1 MGRRILIVLHQERS
15 SPGRVGQALIR
26 RGCELDI
33 RRPALGDPLPD
44 DMSGHEAAV
53 IFGGPMSANDE
64 LPFIKAETAW
74 IGVPLKEE
82 KPFLGICLGG
92 QMMARHLGA
101 RVYSP
106 ADERVEAGYYPI
118 RPTAE
123 GRHLF
128 DDPQHVYQWH
138 QQGFDLPSGAVQLAE
153 GTDFPVQA
161 MRYGKAAYGLQFHPE
176 LTTPMMEAW
185 LEFGKE
191 RLSRPGAQPAELHY
205 QGRAQHDAT
214 LRAWLDR
221 FLDQWL
227 PHENETEIKAETA

>member
-33 RRPALGDPLPD
+33 RRPALGDPLPA
-44 DMSGHEAAV
+44 DMAAHDAAV

-64 LPFIKAETAW
+64 LAFIKAEMDW
-74 IGVPLKEE
+74 IGIPLKEE

-101 RVYSP
+101 RVYSH
-106 ADERVEAGYYPI
+106 DEERVEAGYYPI

-153 GTDFPVQA
+153 GGGDFPVQA
-161 MRYGKAAYGLQFHPE
+161 MRFGRHAYGIQFHPE
-176 LTTPMMEAW
+176 LTTPMMDAW
-185 LEFGKE
+185 LEFGKD
-191 RLSRPGAQPAELHY
+191 RLNRPGAQPAELHR
-205 QGRAQHDAT
+205 QGRAAHDAT
-214 LRAWLDR
+214 LRAWLER
-221 FLDQWL
+221 FLDHWL
-227 PHENETEIKAETA
+227 PAERVQD

>member
-1 MGRRILIVLHQERS
+1 MGRRILFVLHQERS

-33 RRPALGDPLPD
+33 RRPALGDPLPA
-44 DMSGHEAAV
+44 DMAGHDAAV

-64 LPFIKAETAW
+64 LAFIKAETEW
-74 IGVPLKEE
+74 IGIPLKEE

-101 RVYSP
+101 RVYSHP
-106 ADERVEAGYYPI
+106 QERVEAGYYPI
-118 RPTAE
+118 RPTAD

-138 QQGFDLPSGAVQLAE
+138 RQGFDLPSGAVQLAE
-153 GTDFPVQA
+153 GGDFPVQA

-176 LTTPMMEAW
+176 LTTPMMDAW

-191 RLSRPGAQPAELHY
+191 RLNRPGAQPAELHR
-205 QGRAQHDAT
+205 QGRAEHDAT
-214 LRAWLDR
+214 LRAWLER
-221 FLDQWL
+221 FFDHWL
-227 PHENETEIKAETA
+227 PAEAEKD

>member
-15 SPGRVGQALIR
+15 SPGRVGQGLLR

-33 RRPALGDPLPD
+33 RRPALGDPLPA
-44 DMSGHEAAV
+44 DMAAHDAAV
-53 IFGGPMSANDE
+53 IFGGPMSANDD
-64 LPFIKAETAW
+64 LPFIKAETDW
-74 IGVPLKEE
+74 IGIPLKEE

-101 RVYSP
+101 RVYSHP
-106 ADERVEAGYYPI
+106 QDRVEAGYYPI

-153 GTDFPVQA
+153 GDDFPVQA

-176 LTTPMMEAW
+176 LTTPMMDAW

-191 RLSRPGAQPAELHY
+191 RLVRPGAQPAEMHR
-205 QGRAQHDAT
+205 QGRAAHDAA
-214 LRAWLDR
+214 LRNWLER
-221 FLDQWL
+221 FLGHWL
-227 PHENETEIKAETA
+227 PPERD